1 MNVIPSILAN
11 IRIVSPANYESSC
24 WLWDAATDHGEPS
37 LWVAGTRY
45 RARQELFRQEFG
57 YDNDAPFRGTHCDVP
72 GCVNPLHDLRAPK
85 PPRMVGVF
93 EEVKTGQLVRAR
105 PKF

>member
-1 MNVIPSILAN
+1 MHLITLILGN
-11 IRIVSPANYESSC
+11 TRVVDPTNHVTSC
-24 WLWDAATDHGEPS
+24 WLWDAAFDHGEPS
-37 LWVAGTRY
+37 LWVNGVRY

-57 YDNDAPFRGTHCDVP
+57 YDNDAPFRGTHCGVP

-85 PPRMVGVF
+85 PQRMVGVF
-93 EEVKTGQLVRAR
+93 EEVDTGQRIVHS